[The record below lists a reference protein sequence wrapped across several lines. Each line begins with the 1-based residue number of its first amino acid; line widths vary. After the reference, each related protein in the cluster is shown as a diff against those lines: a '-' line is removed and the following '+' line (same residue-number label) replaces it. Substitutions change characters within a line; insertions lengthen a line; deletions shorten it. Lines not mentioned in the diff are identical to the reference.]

1 MAEPILLPDDRLHA
15 RVLYLN
21 RLVLWPW
28 WRFPRLQDAFWRIYW
43 HDRDGASLVHAGR
56 EITIPARRAVMVPA
70 DVAVATRP
78 APDVVQWYAHIE
90 VLGLPPRASALI
102 ATAPFVAPEDAA
114 LGALLDP
121 LLAGF
126 ERLAPLAAL
135 AAVKAAFWRI
145 LQLRTTTL
153 PAAAAEALLANVRGG
168 GRVALALRGI
178 EDAPGQAWSVERLA
192 ALTGL
197 SPGRFAHVFRA
208 EVGMPPWRWILDR
221 RLAQAAQRLLHGDE
235 DLPALAAQLGF
246 TDRHHLSRA
255 FSRRYG
261 NSPMA
266 YRRQARSAALGPD
279 GGMVPA
285 PLT

>member
-21 RLVLWPW
+21 RLELWPW
-28 WRFPRLQDAFWRIYW
+28 WRFPRLHDAFWRIYW

-56 EITIPARRAVMVPA
+56 EIAIPARRVVAVPA
-70 DVAVATRP
+70 EVAVATLP
-78 APDVVQWYAHIE
+78 APGVVQWYAHVE
-90 VLGLPPRASALI
+90 LLGLPPRAAALL
-102 ATAPFVAPEDAA
+102 ASEPFVAPEDAA
-114 LGALLDP
+114 LSALLNP

-135 AAVKAAFWRI
+135 AAVKSAFWRV
-145 LQLRTTTL
+145 LQLRTATL
-153 PAAAAEALLANVRGG
+153 PPAVAEALLAGLRGG

-178 EDAPGQAWSVERLA
+178 EDDPGQAWSVERLA

-197 SPGRFAHVFRA
+197 SPGRFAHVFRS
-208 EVGMPPWRWILDR
+208 EVGTSPWRWILDR

-235 DLPALAAQLGF
+235 DLPELAAQLGF
-246 TDRHHLSRA
+246 TDRHHLSRTFA
-255 FSRRYG
+255 KRHG
-261 NSPMA
+261 ISPIA

-279 GGMVPA
+279 GGKAPA
-285 PLT
+285 PIA